1 MKKIL
6 LADKAGFCFGV
17 KRAVDTAIN
26 CSAEYKKPIYTLG
39 PLIHNNDVV
48 EFLKSKN
55 ITSIELDELESL
67 KEGDVIIIRSHGV
80 TPDVIKLLNDKNL
93 IIADATC
100 PYVAHIHE
108 KVKKYYE
115 LGYQIVIVGDK
126 NHPEVVGIN
135 GYCNNTA
142 IISKDGL
149 NIESLPDKVCIV
161 SQTTEKQENFN
172 KVIDK
177 ITPLCKSLANFN
189 TICNATKTRQESAEK
204 LSQEVDS
211 MVVIGGYHSS
221 NTTKLYEICKK
232 NCENTIHVEN
242 ASEIPNDLIENSNS
256 IGVTAGASTPDWII
270 KEAISKMSENNNSAF
285 NEQLAYMEQ
294 NDIQIA
300 VGDTVKG
307 QVISLNE
314 KEAFVNIGYKKDGI
328 IPLKEATR
336 DENISMKDL
345 FNIGDEVTAKVVSLK
360 NNDDCVVLSKI
371 EIEREEAFKEIE
383 EAFNNKTTLN
393 ISIKESVKGGI
404 IGRYRG
410 VRIFVPAS
418 HVELFH
424 VEDLGVYIGQEM
436 TVSIIEFRVNRKGT
450 KIVASRRNVLQK
462 EQAKKE
468 EEAWETL
475 KKDDVVEGEVKR
487 LTNFGAFVDIN
498 GIDGLLHVSEIS
510 WGRVEK
516 PEDILS
522 VGEKVKVC
530 ILNIDK
536 EHKKLSL
543 SIKKLTEDPWNN
555 VEEKYPVG
563 SVVLGKIVRFADF
576 GAFVQLEPGIDG
588 LVHVSEISYKR
599 INKPSDVLELN
610 QEVKAK
616 IINVNKETKRLSLSI
631 KETE

>member
-6 LADKAGFCFGV
+6 LADKSGFCFGV
-17 KRAVDTAIN
+17 KRAVDTAITFSN
-26 CSAEYKKPIYTLG
+26 KYKKPIYTLG

-55 ITSIELDELESL
+55 ITSIGLNELNTL
-67 KEGDVIIIRSHGV
+67 KEGNIIIIRSHGV
-80 TPDVIKLLNDKNL
+80 TPDVIKLLKDKNL

-108 KVKKYYE
+108 TVKKFYE
-115 LGYQIVIVGDK
+115 QGYQIIIVGDK
-126 NHPEVVGIN
+126 NHPEVIGIN

-149 NIESLPDKVCIV
+149 TIKALPDKVCIV

-172 KVIDK
+172 KVLNK
-177 ITPLCKSLANFN
+177 IIPLCKSLANFN

-204 LSQEVDS
+204 LSQKVDS

-232 NCENTIHVEN
+232 NCKNTIHVEN
-242 ASEIPNDLIENSNS
+242 ASEIPHYLIENSYN

-270 KEAISKMSENNNSAF
+270 KEAILKMNENNTSEF

-307 QVISLNE
+307 QVISVNE
-314 KEAFVNIGYKKDGI
+314 KETFVNIGYKKDGI

-345 FNIGDEVTAKVVSLK
+345 FNIGDEVIAKVVSLK
-360 NNDDCVVLSKI
+360 NNDDCVILSKI
-371 EIEREEAFKEIE
+371 EIEREEALKEIE
-383 EAFNNKTTLN
+383 EAFNNNTTLN

-410 VRIFVPAS
+410 IRIFVPAS
-418 HVELFH
+418 HIELFH
-424 VEDLGVYIGQEM
+424 VEDLSVYIGQEIS
-436 TVSIIEFRVNRKGT
+436 VSIIEFKVNRKGT
-450 KIVASRRNVLQK
+450 KIIASRRNVLQK
-462 EQAKKE
+462 EQVKKE
-468 EEAWETL
+468 DAAWKTL
-475 KKDDVVEGEVKR
+475 NKNDVVEGEVR
-487 LTNFGAFVDIN
+487 RITNFGAFVDIN
-498 GIDGLLHVSEIS
+498 GIDGLLHISEIS
-510 WGRVEK
+510 WGRVERV
-516 PEDILS
+516 EDILS
-522 VGEKVKVC
+522 VGKKVKVY

-555 VEEKYPVG
+555 VEKKYPIG
-563 SVVLGKIVRFADF
+563 SVVLGKIVRFTDF
-576 GAFVQLEPGIDG
+576 GAFIQLEPGIDG

-599 INKPSDVLELN
+599 INKPSDVLKLN
-610 QEVKAK
+610 EEVKAK
-616 IINVNKETKRLSLSI
+616 ILNINKETKRLSLSI

>member
-1 MKKIL
+1 MKS
-6 LADKAGFCFGV
+6 V
-17 KRAVDTAIN
+17 
-26 CSAEYKKPIYTLG
+26 
-39 PLIHNNDVV
+39 
-48 EFLKSKN
+48 
-55 ITSIELDELESL
+55 
-67 KEGDVIIIRSHGV
+67 
-80 TPDVIKLLNDKNL
+80 
-93 IIADATC
+93 
-100 PYVAHIHE
+100 
-108 KVKKYYE
+108 
-115 LGYQIVIVGDK
+115 
-126 NHPEVVGIN
+126 
-135 GYCNNTA
+135 
-142 IISKDGL
+142 
-149 NIESLPDKVCIV
+149 
-161 SQTTEKQENFN
+161 
-172 KVIDK
+172 
-177 ITPLCKSLANFN
+177 
-189 TICNATKTRQESAEK
+189 
-204 LSQEVDS
+204 
-211 MVVIGGYHSS
+211 
-221 NTTKLYEICKK
+221 KK

-345 FNIGDEVTAKVVSLK
+345 FNIGDEVTTKVVSLK

-424 VEDLGVYIGQEM
+424 VEDLSVYIEQEM

-462 EQAKKE
+462 EQAKQE
-468 EEAWETL
+468 EEAWETF
-475 KKDDVVEGEVKR
+475 KKDDVVEGEIKR